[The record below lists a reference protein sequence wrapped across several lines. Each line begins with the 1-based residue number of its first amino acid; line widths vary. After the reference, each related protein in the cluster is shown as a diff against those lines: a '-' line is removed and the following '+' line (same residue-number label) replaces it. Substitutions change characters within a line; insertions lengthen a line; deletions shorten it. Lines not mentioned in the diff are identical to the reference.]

1 MGRGVSASGC
11 NHCLEDGLTNDEMH
25 RVQIV
30 QWEKLPFLKEG
41 EAQDIAHKCG
51 IERIRERINE

>member
-1 MGRGVSASGC
+1 MCGLLAYEEIRFLMGRGVSASGC

-30 QWEKLPFLKEG
+30 Q
-41 EAQDIAHKCG
+41 
-51 IERIRERINE
+51 